1 MTLRDGKVVYDLNGM
16 TRERWDTLAPGARG
30 NPKWDGITAANPR

>member
-16 TRERWDTLAPGARG
+16 TAMGWDTLKPDTTVG
-30 NPKWDGITAANPR
+30 DPR